1 MKDNNKIV
9 MLPRELLHQHP
20 DNPRKDLGDL
30 TELRESIREHGIM
43 QNLTVVPETEEQGD
57 GYRILIGHRRFA
69 ASEGILDELPCVV
82 AKELS
87 DKDQVGIM
95 LCENIQRSD
104 LTFVEQAHGFQMM
117 MDLGETVESI
127 SQKTGFSGATI
138 KHRLEIAKLST
149 KTINQEREWQL
160 SISDLIEL
168 EKIPNVKDRE
178 KILKDSTDPMN
189 LRYRVRNQVTQMIY
203 NKNIKKAQEWFKKLK
218 INQDQNSSM
227 WQTGIEKVCEFELGS
242 ENPKDFT
249 LEKLEKLLEKKK
261 SLFWQ
266 TRYGNGIVLFTK
278 SKKKVEKKTAAEL
291 QRAEKTKQIK
301 KINSYVSQ
309 FSSSFGRFIF
319 DLPLDLAK
327 KVAAGLHNEADIW
340 RHLVIEEASI
350 GGSYYLVDFI
360 QGYEERKKFWEE
372 IYPTWPMALQMLL
385 ILNTE
390 VDKAHLIGYD
400 EEVKKTTID
409 LLKFMI
415 SSLTPYG
422 YNLPEDIPQ
431 GLLNP
436 RDEIYSFLKEDE

>member
-9 MLPRELLHQHP
+9 MISRSLLTPHP

-69 ASEGILDELPCVV
+69 ASEGVLDELPCVV
-82 AKELS
+82 AKGLTDRE
-87 DKDQVGIM
+87 QVGIM
-95 LCENIQRSD
+95 LCENMQRSD
-104 LTFVEQAHGFQMM
+104 LTYLEQAHGFQMM
-117 MDLGETVESI
+117 MDLGETVETI

-227 WQTGIEKVCEFELGS
+227 WQTGIEKVCEFDLGS

-249 LEKLEKLLEKKK
+249 LEKLEKLLQKKK
-261 SLFWQ
+261 LLFWQ

-278 SKKKVEKKTAAEL
+278 SKKKFEKKTAAEL

-301 KINSYVSQ
+301 KINSYMSQ
-309 FSSSFGRFIF
+309 FTSSFGKFIF
-319 DLPLDLAK
+319 ELPLDLAY

-340 RHLVIEEASI
+340 RQLVIEEANI
-350 GGSYYLVDFI
+350 GGSYYLADFI

-385 ILNTE
+385 ILNIE
-390 VDKAHLIGYD
+390 VDRADLIGYD
-400 EEVKKTTID
+400 EKVKKTTID

-436 RDEIYSFLKEDE
+436 SDEIYSFLEEDK